1 MFDGVDPAEQL
12 HQFIAASRTSLPL
25 PLPNIPLSSFPN
37 LQPFDHPHHHHHHNY
52 NIINPPPPPPPPQE
66 LVQLQPP
73 PHNQLLHPSVVLH
86 RRGNDQEKQE
96 SSTTLVLPSSNMEIE
111 RQQAAPELPS
121 DPWSNDEL
129 LALLR
134 IRSTMENWFP
144 EFTWEHVSRK
154 LAEAGFKRSA
164 EKCKEKFEEE
174 SRYFNNINFNKNFR
188 FLSELEQLYQPPPVE
203 PPQNPAEDQ
212 PEKNVTQKE
221 LAVEVEKP
229 SEELGDH
236 QDKSHQPSS
245 DAQETSPSNDQTV
258 SEKGMEVVRAKSN
271 NKKRKRQRRFE
282 MLKGFCEDIVNKLM
296 AQQEEIHSK
305 LLEDMVR
312 RDEEK
317 LAKEEAWKKQEMDR
331 MNKELE
337 TMAQEQAV
345 AGDRQ
350 ATIIQFLKKYTSSVS
365 ASSSTNPSNGQKETD
380 QEPITPSTMVPTASK
395 AHKPTTTTSFH
406 TQNIPSTP
414 TSLTEAIAPQSPSS
428 SNLSN
433 INPKLPAVSSPPP
446 ENPSSDHLKTQ
457 NPSSNDKP
465 QDLGKRWPRDEVLA
479 LINLRCSLFNNV
491 DQQDKDKD
499 VIKAPLWERIS
510 QGMSEMGYKR
520 NAKRCKEKWEN
531 INKYFRKTKDVN
543 KKRSLDSRT
552 CPYFHQL
559 STLYNQGILVP
570 PSDHQAPPPGKRS
583 PEKQSSSLAEG
594 EKNNVVPAAFDF
606 EF

>member
-1 MFDGVDPAEQL
+1 MFDGVPADQL

-37 LQPFDHPHHHHHHNY
+37 LQPFDHHHPSSY
-52 NIINPPPPPPPPQE
+52 NIINPPPPPQE

-86 RRGNDQEKQE
+86 RRENDQEKQGN
-96 SSTTLVLPSSNMEIE
+96 SAAMVLPSSNLEIE
-111 RQQAAPELPS
+111 QQRTASMPAALPG

-154 LAEAGFKRSA
+154 LAEVGFKRSA

-188 FLSELEQLYQPPPVE
+188 FLSELEQLYQPPVE
-203 PPQNPAEDQ
+203 PPRNPAEDQ
-212 PEKNVTQKE
+212 PEKINTQQE
-221 LAVEVEKP
+221 LVEVEKP
-229 SEELGDH
+229 SEELGD
-236 QDKSHQPSS
+236 DKGQPAS
-245 DAQETSPSNDQTV
+245 DPQESPSNDQTV
-258 SEKGMEVVRAKSN
+258 SEKEVEVVRAKSN

-282 MLKGFCEDIVNKLM
+282 MLKGFCEDIVHKLM

-337 TMAQEQAV
+337 TMAHEQAV
-345 AGDRQ
+345 SGDRQ
-350 ATIIQFLKKYTSSVS
+350 AIIIQFLKKFSSS
-365 ASSSTNPSNGQKETD
+365 ASTSSSTSPSNGQKETD
-380 QEPITPSTMVPTASK
+380 QEPITSSAMVPSASNV
-395 AHKPTTTTSFH
+395 HKSTITTPTSFH
-406 TQNIPSTP
+406 TQNIPRTP
-414 TSLTEAIAPQSPSS
+414 TSVTEAIAPQSPSS
-428 SNLSN
+428 STLS
-433 INPKLPAVSSPPP
+433 INPKLPISSPPP
-446 ENPSSDHLKTQ
+446 ENPSSYHLKTQ
-457 NPSSNDKP
+457 NPSSNDKA

-479 LINLRCSLFNNV
+479 LINLRCSLFNNA

-499 VIKAPLWERIS
+499 GGVVKAPLWERIS
-510 QGMSEMGYKR
+510 QGMSELGYKR

-570 PSDHQAPPPGKRS
+570 PSDHQAARPEKRS
-583 PEKQSSSLAEG
+583 PEKQSSVAEG
-594 EKNNVVPAAFDF
+594 EKINMVAAAFEF